1 MASLKSIYK
10 PNPALGNALNT
21 NFEVDFVID
30 YRFATTNKVQAEAQF
45 VKLVEAL
52 NDVGLMTEVRNGDNC
67 ALLIFVKTASD
78 RHLRSEVYRSRVQDW
93 LYGVR
98 TAAPEKDM
106 QQALSTE
113 PMTEA
118 ERLRLVYLLITKPK
132 NEGGAGIT
140 PKKGEWKGVESI
152 FPLHDHA
159 FNTAWIKEITSKYLL
174 TTKDLEDIKD
184 RFGER
189 IGFYFAFL
197 QSYFMFLIFPA
208 VFGFCAWVL
217 FGQYSPV
224 YAIVNGLWGIVYTEY
239 WKKQETDL
247 AVQWGVR
254 GVSKIQHQRP
264 DFKHEREIKDPVT
277 GEQIRFYS
285 PVKRLSRQLLQVP
298 FALCATV
305 ILGSLIATCFA
316 IEIFISEVY
325 NGPFKTYLIFLP
337 TVILTVFMPT
347 LSVLLTGFASKLT
360 DLENYETIDSHDAA
374 MVQKIFVLNFITS
387 YMPIF
392 LTAFVYVPFAQV
404 IVPHLDIFQMAVRPF
419 AENDEQMTAPK
430 AGFQINPDRLKKQVI
445 YFTVTAQI
453 VNFALEVIVPYVKRR
468 AFRKYKEVQADRAA
482 KRGGSFTPDSD
493 HPEES
498 AFLTRVRNEA
508 ELGIYDVTSDFREMV
523 IQFGYLSLF
532 SVVWPLTALSFL
544 INNWIELRGDALK
557 IAIETQRPVPW
568 RADSIGPWLD
578 ALGFLSWLGSLSTA
592 ALVYLFSGDGFGPDG
607 TPNKITGWGLL
618 LTMFFSEHIYLALRR
633 GIRLALSKVDSP
645 GLQRERKERF
655 AVRKYVVPA
664 MFASFVPLFLQY
676 LQATISQEAAE
687 EAAQGGIG
695 QGEKISRNTLEDEAR
710 ESSLRGHGTAEERFW
725 ARQRGQGETIAIG
738 RSFINKAA
746 PTPVESKKEL

>member
-1 MASLKSIYK
+1 MASLQSIYE
-10 PNPALGNALNT
+10 PNPTLGNALNS
-21 NFEVDFVID
+21 NYEVDFVID
-30 YRFATTNKVQAEAQF
+30 YRFATTNKVQAEEQF
-45 VKLVEAL
+45 VKLIEAL
-52 NDVGLMTEVRNGDNC
+52 NDVGLMTEVRHGDNC
-67 ALLIFVKTASD
+67 ALLIFIKTASS

-98 TAAPEKDM
+98 TAAPEKNM
-106 QQALSTE
+106 QEALSAE

-118 ERLRLVYLLITKPK
+118 ERLRLVYLLITKPR

-159 FNTAWIKEITSKYLL
+159 FNKAWIKEITSKYLL

-184 RFGER
+184 RFGEK

-208 VFGFCAWVL
+208 AFGFCAWVL
-217 FGQYSPV
+217 FGQYSPI
-224 YAIVNGLWGIVYTEY
+224 YAVVNGLWGIVYTEY

-254 GVSKIQHQRP
+254 GVSKIQHKRP

-277 GEQIRFYS
+277 GEQIKFYS

-325 NGPFKTYLIFLP
+325 HGPFKAYLTFLP

-347 LSVLLTGFASKLT
+347 LTVLLTGFASKLT
-360 DLENYETIDSHDAA
+360 DLENYETVDSHDAA

-419 AENDEQMTAPK
+419 AENDEQMTVPK
-430 AGFQINPDRLKKQVI
+430 AGFQINPDRLKSQVI

-453 VNFALEVIVPYVKRR
+453 VNFALEVVVPYVKRSL
-468 AFRKYKEVQADRAA
+468 FRKYKEVQADRAA
-482 KRGGSFTPDSD
+482 KRGGSSTLDND
-493 HPEES
+493 HPEEA

-508 ELGIYDVTSDFREMV
+508 ELGIYDVTTDFREMIV
-523 IQFGYLSLF
+523 QFGYLSLF
-532 SVVWPLTALSFL
+532 SVVWPLTGLSFL
-544 INNWIELRGDALK
+544 VNNWIELRGDAVK
-557 IAIETQRPVPW
+557 IALETQRPVPW

-607 TPNKITGWGLL
+607 TPSKMTGWGLL

-633 GIRLALSKVDSP
+633 AIRLALSKIDSP
-645 GLQRERKERF
+645 GLQRERRERF
-655 AVRKYVVPA
+655 AVRKYVIPA
-664 MFASFVPLFLQY
+664 MFAEQY
-676 LQATISQEAAE
+676 LQETLSQEAAE
-687 EAAQGGIG
+687 KAAQGGIA
-695 QGEKISRNTLEDEAR
+695 QGEKISRSTLEEEAR

-725 ARQRGQGETIAIG
+725 ARQRGQGETIAMG

-746 PTPVESKKEL
+746 PAQGESKKEL